1 MPEQEQDRTE
11 PATPFKLQEAKKRGQ
26 VVKSLELNSLLVI
39 LGFLAVLILWGKNM
53 IVQQIKMDQLIFDQ
67 AHLMDFEVAHLLAWF
82 KVIST
87 QMLYALSPLLLLLMI
102 VAIAANMIQTGPIF
116 TFFPLKPDFQRINPV
131 AGLKRLFS
139 LKLLFEAFKN
149 IVKLIFFGTVLYL
162 AIGNLLPRMLGLMYV
177 HPDGYSALLLQY
189 IAELIFKLALAILV
203 IAILDLAYTRWDYSS
218 KLKMS
223 RRELKEE
230 VKRREGDPYVRARM
244 RELQREAAKRGKAL
258 KRVPDADVLI
268 TNPNHF
274 AVALLYERDRMLAP
288 QIIAKGANALA
299 ERMKIIARRHR
310 VPIVENK
317 ELARSLFK
325 QATLDGPIPELHY
338 AAVARL
344 LAWIYQRRNR
354 LPSPGAPA

>member
-1 MPEQEQDRTE
+1 MAEQEQDRTE
-11 PATPFKLQEAKKRGQ
+11 PATPFKQQEAKKRGQ
-26 VVKSLELNSLLVI
+26 VVKSLELNSFLVI
-39 LGFLAVLILWGKNM
+39 LGFLAVLILWGKNI

-67 AHLMDFEVAHLLAWF
+67 AHLMDFEVVHLFAWF
-82 KVIST
+82 KAIST

-102 VAIAANMIQTGPIF
+102 VAVAANMIQTGPIF

-131 AGLKRLFS
+131 MGLKRLFS

-149 IVKLIFFGTVLYL
+149 IVKLIFFGAVFYF
-162 AIGNLLPRMLGLMYV
+162 AIGNLLPRMLGLIYV
-177 HPDGYSALLLQY
+177 HPDGYPVVLLQY
-189 IAELIFKLALAILV
+189 VAELIFKLALAILV
-203 IAILDLAYTRWDYSS
+203 IVILDLAYTRWDYSN

-230 VKRREGDPYVRARM
+230 VKRREGDPHIRARM

-268 TNPNHF
+268 TNPHHL
-274 AVALLYERDRMLAP
+274 AVALLYQRDRMLAP
-288 QIIAKGANALA
+288 QVIAKGANALA
-299 ERMKIIARRHR
+299 EQMKAIARRHR

-325 QATLDGPIPELHY
+325 QAALDGPIPELHY
-338 AAVARL
+338 AAIARL
-344 LAWIYQRRNR
+344 LAWVYRRRNAP
-354 LPSPGAPA
+354 LNKGAPA